1 MLQSITSLGL
11 QFILEEGA
19 RNNRINVNSLLDVL
33 DWLSEMVEYFNSVLR
48 SYGGGW
54 GVRGGVRK
62 HKRRVIYLTDY
73 EKSFPIASERRHRKP
88 ISLAAA
94 FGVCVIHPLVLDDC
108 HPLYVRL
115 DPRGGGGGSKAR
127 KDSRRS
133 AIYSRVDFPGHPLAS
148 KEVSSSSSLPLTAS
162 LFSFAKYS
170 LNKISK

>member
-1 MLQSITSLGL
+1 MFSADYPRWSNTSIVSSD
-11 QFILEEGA
+11 
-19 RNNRINVNSLLDVL
+19 R
-33 DWLSEMVEYFNSVLR
+33 
-48 SYGGGW
+48 YGGRW
-54 GVRGGVRK
+54 GVRGGRK

-108 HPLYVRL
+108 HPLYVRRL
-115 DPRGGGGGSKAR
+115 DPRGGGGSPKAR

-148 KEVSSSSSLPLTAS
+148 KEVSSSSSLSLTVFVFLSSPLQS
-162 LFSFAKYS
+162 IL
-170 LNKISK
+170 